1 MSPPRQ
7 DPIRQQEK
15 GSVSVT
21 LTFRPAILTRY
32 RLDVILEKNG
42 SQRGVIGALSGNWLV
57 AADEDDPR
65 ENDLPCGCDWAD

>member
-42 SQRGVIGALSGNWLV
+42 SQRGNWLV